1 MAETGNDKRGGG
13 MILAR
18 VTVVANR
25 KGGTAKTTTVVNLA
39 HEIARCNKRV
49 LVIDCDN
56 QGQVEEGFKAM
67 CKDAELT
74 SPGWLQNQ
82 SFFKGL
88 AKVSEYLHICQPNQE
103 KFIAPDDLTWLG
115 ALVDHASVQQD
126 YDYVVIDTPPTLGTV
141 LLGAMSVADT
151 IVVPAEPTPLASSGV
166 IKLVN
171 TCMQAVRKRQL
182 KAQQIL
188 LLPVM
193 VDKQLKLHRQILQH
207 WEARFGQRRILPF
220 IRRNITLAEAFA
232 SQQPVQLYA
241 PDSNG
246 ARDYQQLCSDFM
258 QYV

>member
-1 MAETGNDKRGGG
+1 

-115 ALVDHASVQQD
+115 ALVNHASVQQD

-193 VDKQLKLHRQILQH
+193 VDKQLYNTGRRDSDNVAFCLLSEETLPWRKHLPASNLCSYMRPIQTVPETISSYVQILCNTYEEKL
-207 WEARFGQRRILPF
+207 WPLF
-220 IRRNITLAEAFA
+220 T
-232 SQQPVQLYA
+232 
-241 PDSNG
+241 
-246 ARDYQQLCSDFM
+246 
-258 QYV
+258 